1 MTNRTGNLAGNRWEM
16 TLRQFL
22 AKAKAEY
29 GLEVRVLQV
38 GIYGLI
44 LTDEASVMSLPAI
57 EEDDLLLP
65 EVLEHVCYRFG
76 LPPLDFGLDPDP
88 ED

>member
-1 MTNRTGNLAGNRWEM
+1 MAGHPWEM

-29 GLEVRVLQV
+29 GLDVRVLQV
-38 GIYGLI
+38 GVYGLV
-44 LTDEASVMSLPAI
+44 LHDESSVMSIPAI
-57 EEDDLLLP
+57 EEDDVLRP
-65 EVLEHVCYRFG
+65 EVLEHICYRFG
-76 LPPLDFGLDPDP
+76 LPAQDFGLDPDP

>member
-1 MTNRTGNLAGNRWEM
+1 M
-16 TLRQFL
+16 

-29 GLEVRVLQV
+29 GLEVQVLQV
-38 GIYGLI
+38 GVYGLVFSNEES
-44 LTDEASVMSLPAI
+44 LMSLPAI
-57 EEDDLLLP
+57 EEDDVLRP
-65 EVLEHVCYRFG
+65 EVLAHVCHRFG

>member
-1 MTNRTGNLAGNRWEM
+1 MKIGSKNLAGDRWEM

-38 GIYGLI
+38 GVYGLA
-44 LTDEASVMSLPAI
+44 LADELSVMSLPAI
-57 EEDDLLLP
+57 EEDDVLRP
-65 EVLEHVCYRFG
+65 EVLEHLCHRFG